1 MALFIIAVTTV
12 LCISFICSFCESVL
26 LSLGPAQTEALIQR
40 HRRAGLLMT
49 SFKRNIDVPIA
60 AILILNTAAHTIGA
74 AVAGAS
80 YVKVFEPETL
90 WIFTIV
96 FTLAVLLITEIIPK
110 TLGVTYAR
118 LLALP
123 VTYAIRTMTILLYP
137 LVVVSER
144 ISRSLRRDKTTPVTS
159 VEEIRLLAALGRTEG
174 VVGPRTADLIVG
186 ATHLRQL
193 TAGDSMLPRQEVIYL
208 SGGMDRHEALSAVRE
223 SGYSRFPFTP
233 SGDLDDASGVVI
245 AKELLFWAQDHTD
258 EPIDWNQLVR
268 EPMVV
273 PESMP
278 LTSLL
283 RTFQEARFHLAIVVD
298 EYGGVEGIVTLE
310 DVIEEVVG
318 EILDESD
325 QPIEDVWPQPD
336 GSLHARAMVELRKI
350 CASLDLPWQPE
361 DEVATI
367 GGLVTEL
374 LGRLPVR
381 GDTVRWNN
389 CHLEVLAA
397 GPRRPEL
404 VSIRRLTEEEL
415 AAEDDEEEE
424 TG

>member
-1 MALFIIAVTTV
+1 MILFIAAVTTV
-12 LCISFICSFCESVL
+12 LCVSFICSFCESVL
-26 LSLGPAQTEALIQR
+26 LSLGPAQTEALSQR
-40 HRRAGLLMT
+40 HRRAGMLMS
-49 SFKRNIDVPIA
+49 SFKRNIDRPIA
-60 AILILNTAAHTIGA
+60 AILILNTAAHTVGA

-80 YVKVFEPETL
+80 YVEVFDPDTL
-90 WIFTIV
+90 WIFTIA

-110 TLGVTYAR
+110 TLGVTYSR
-118 LLALP
+118 LLSLP
-123 VTYAIRTMTILLYP
+123 VTYAIRTMTLVLYP

-144 ISRSLRRDKTTPVTS
+144 ISRSLRGDQATPVTS

-174 VVGPRTADLIVG
+174 VVGPRTADLIVR

-193 TAGDSMLPRQEVIYL
+193 TAGDVMLPRQEVTWL
-208 SGGMDRHEALSAVRE
+208 SAGMSRREALNVVRE

-233 SGDLDDASGVVI
+233 GSDLEELSGVVI
-245 AKELLFWAQDHTD
+245 ARELLFWAQDHPD
-258 EPIDWNQLVR
+258 EPLDWPALVR
-268 EPMVV
+268 EPIVV

-283 RTFQEARFHLAIVVD
+283 RTLQEERFHLSIVVD

-310 DVIEEVVG
+310 DVVEEVVG

-325 QPIEDVWPQPD
+325 QPIEDVWPQDD
-336 GSLHARAMVELRKI
+336 GSFHASASVDLRKI
-350 CASLDLPWQPE
+350 CSVLGLRWQPE
-361 DEVATI
+361 DEVNTV

-381 GDTVRWNN
+381 GDSVRWNG

-404 VSIRRLTEEEL
+404 VSIRRLTEAEL
-415 AAEDDEEEE
+415 SAGDDEEIE